1 MTGIEKSR
9 LKKAL
14 QNGVISKE
22 MSKKDIYINVILELL
37 QSEPKLVKD
46 LIKRIK

>member
-14 QNGVISKE
+14 KSGVISKE
-22 MSKKDIYINVILELL
+22 MARKDIYINVILELL

>member
-14 QNGVISKE
+14 ENGTITKD
-22 MSKKDIYINVILELL
+22 MSKKDIYINKLLDLL
-37 QSEPKLVKD
+37 QDEPKLVKD